1 MIRIDTTVKRLMLRT
16 VRSCCTGLEVGCRGQ
31 ELITQKG
38 ETERFGT
45 AHLVVAGQT
54 WSTAEAGSALSRR
67 RASAAARQGFGS
79 LRRRR
84 LREGSLGRLAT
95 RQAATQRA

>member
-54 WSTAEAGSALSRR
+54 WSTVRGRLGAVTQA
-67 RASAAARQGFGS
+67 GFGS
-79 LRRRR
+79 RPRGFWVLTAAA
-84 LREGSLGRLAT
+84 LAGG
-95 RQAATQRA
+95 